1 MTLSFERYPNIEHIL
16 MEINPHQ
23 NTPLPEGHYYH
34 DQIIGL
40 RVKTT
45 GGQLIGTIS
54 AILTGQSN
62 DNYVVRSDKGEILI
76 PAIEDVVHS
85 IDPDTGYITIELIAG
100 LLELNEKSR

>member
-1 MTLSFERYPNIEHIL
+1 
-16 MEINPHQ
+16 MEIEPHQ
-23 NTPLPEGHYYH
+23 NTPLSEGHYYH

-45 GGQLIGTIS
+45 SGQLIGTVS

-76 PAIEDVVHS
+76 PAIVDVVQS
-85 IDPDTGYITIELIAG
+85 IDPDAGFITIEPITG